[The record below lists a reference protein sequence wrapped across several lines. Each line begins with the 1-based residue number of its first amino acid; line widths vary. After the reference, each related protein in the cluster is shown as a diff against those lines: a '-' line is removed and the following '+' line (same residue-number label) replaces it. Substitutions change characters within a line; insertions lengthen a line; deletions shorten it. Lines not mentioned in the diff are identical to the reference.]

1 MGREVPPA
9 ASRACPWLAGWE
21 EDKKVLWLRGRV
33 IVEGEGWG
41 SSPSLRTVKWVR
53 LGSSGGRRSK

>member
-1 MGREVPPA
+1 MGREVPIAP
-9 ASRACPWLAGWE
+9 SRTCPWLAGWE

-41 SSPSLRTVKWVR
+41 SSPSWKDSKVGKAWKQ
-53 LGSSGGRRSK
+53 RRAEE